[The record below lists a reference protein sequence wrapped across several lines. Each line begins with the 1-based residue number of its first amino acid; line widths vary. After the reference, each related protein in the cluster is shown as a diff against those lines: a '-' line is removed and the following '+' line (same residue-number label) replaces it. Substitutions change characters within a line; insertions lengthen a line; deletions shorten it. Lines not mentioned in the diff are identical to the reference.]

1 MKKNLLSELICLFI
15 FLLLISS
22 CSTRAVIKD
31 QVEADRQAIA
41 REESYRWKSMPTLKK
56 SAETNQKRYSDFDIL
71 IQQSIDANLLKKGYQ
86 RIKNENAGLIL
97 DYRVLAATEMIAS
110 PDNQSNN
117 FGPQWRFGDGNA
129 PAYQGVTTPA
139 EKTSFY
145 TRGRLEIAVF
155 NNDGK
160 ILWHRSAEQLLKED
174 MSVPERQ
181 QLLKKTIEKLL
192 KDFPE
197 KANTGNQPSQHSRWC
212 FLPWFCH

>member
-110 PDNQSNN
+110 PDNQS
-117 FGPQWRFGDGNA
+117 
-129 PAYQGVTTPA
+129 
-139 EKTSFY
+139 
-145 TRGRLEIAVF
+145 
-155 NNDGK
+155 
-160 ILWHRSAEQLLKED
+160 
-174 MSVPERQ
+174 
-181 QLLKKTIEKLL
+181 
-192 KDFPE
+192 
-197 KANTGNQPSQHSRWC
+197 
-212 FLPWFCH
+212 